1 MIIPNDPD
9 KFLSSWKYLE
19 TAKYVQSLG
28 RVIRQKDGDNT
39 LFIEAKDKE
48 SFRQQNAN
56 VGLYTSIWHYNSTD
70 LDKAIRLG
78 SLYFD
83 IDNKDPQ
90 ESYIDCMKLYNYL
103 INYIPKSAIL
113 VYFTG
118 KKGFHIECEAITLG
132 INPSNNLPNIFRFI
146 ASTLKDKLKLESL
159 DFSVY
164 DARRMWR
171 LEGSKHQDTNLYKN
185 LIPEDILFQGMDSIT
200 GYCTTRSFNEVSEQ
214 NFNAKANEWFR
225 EFTYDMEIE
234 KEKSKDFI
242 GYFNKYGSTAFKQ
255 MNVKEKEFTPD
266 KLLKSCTSIARLQQ
280 QAIEKKYL
288 EHEARLFL
296 CSILTYNEESI
307 KFLHGILSNCSDY
320 NVEKTN
326 SHINDWIKRRELG
339 IGGRPY
345 TCERANS
352 AGVGC
357 GQCSLEKKNK
367 WVKIG
372 DKYVETQEQSS
383 PSPVRFAYKLMDKGG
398 EHA

>member
-1 MIIPNDPD
+1 MIIPKDPN

-19 TAKYVQSLG
+19 TAKYITNLD
-28 RVIRQKDGDNT
+28 RVIRQKNGDNP
-39 LFIEAKDKE
+39 LFIQVDDIEK
-48 SFRQQNAN
+48 FRDENN
-56 VGLYTSIWHYNSTD
+56 NTGLYTSIWYYNSTD
-70 LDKAIRLG
+70 INEAIRLG

-83 IDNKDPQ
+83 LDNKDSDIAYNECVSLYEYLLKFIP
-90 ESYIDCMKLYNYL
+90 ES
-103 INYIPKSAIL
+103 SIL

-118 KKGFHIECEAITLG
+118 KKGFHIECEAISLG

-146 ASTLKDKLKLESL
+146 ASSIKEKLKLESL

-171 LEGSKHQDTNLYKN
+171 LEGSMHQATGLYKN
-185 LIPEDILFQGMDSIT
+185 LIPPDILLSGMDAIKYFCRERVISIIP
-200 GYCTTRSFNEVSEQ
+200 EPE
-214 NFNAKANEWFR
+214 FNAKANQWFR
-225 EFTYDMEIE
+225 DFTYDMEIE

-255 MNVKEKEFTPD
+255 IETKHKEFTPD
-266 KLLKSCTSIARLQQ
+266 RLLDGCKAVARLRQ

-296 CSILTYNEESI
+296 CSILTYNEDSI
-307 KFLHGILSNCSDY
+307 KFLHSILSNCEDY

-357 GQCSLEKKNK
+357 GECSLEKRNK
-367 WVKIG
+367 WIKIG
-372 DKYVETQEQSS
+372 DRYVETQEQSS
-383 PSPVRFAYKLMDKGG
+383 PSPIRFGYKIVDKGG